1 MSNRPDMKL
10 PRLAVF
16 LSGGGRTLLNIDDR
30 IKAGELHAQ
39 IPLVVASRA
48 CAGADRA
55 AARGLHTVILPRLF
69 GEPELIAL
77 LDAHKIDLV
86 VLAGFLRLMPIPAAY
101 EGRIINIH
109 PSLLPKHGGPGMYG
123 HFVHE
128 AVLRSG
134 DTESGCTVHLC
145 TPEYDKGRI
154 LVQRRCPVMANDTP
168 DTLASRV
175 FEQELLAMPEAIQIR
190 LAELGLSA
198 SPVAN

>member
-1 MSNRPDMKL
+1 MTL

-30 IKAGELHAQ
+30 IKAGELRAQ
-39 IPLVVASRA
+39 ISLVVASRA

-55 AARGLHTVILPRLF
+55 AARGLKTIILPRIF
-69 GEPELIAL
+69 GEAELLTL
-77 LDAHKIDLV
+77 LEGHRIDLV
-86 VLAGFLRLMPIPAAY
+86 VLAGFLRLMPIPVSF

-128 AVLRSG
+128 SVLRSG

-154 LVQRRCPVMANDTP
+154 LVQRRCVVKADDTP
-168 DTLASRV
+168 DTLANRV
-175 FEQELLAMPEAIQIR
+175 FEQELLAMPEAISIR
-190 LAELGLSA
+190 LAELGLA
-198 SPVAN
+198 EAPLAN